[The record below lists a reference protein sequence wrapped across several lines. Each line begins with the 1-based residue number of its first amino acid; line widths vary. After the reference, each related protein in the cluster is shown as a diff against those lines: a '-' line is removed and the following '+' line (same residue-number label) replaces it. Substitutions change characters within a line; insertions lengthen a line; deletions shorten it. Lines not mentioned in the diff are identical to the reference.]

1 MSLKIRLSKQYCHT
15 FGWNSRLTKWQQQN
29 NDTWFH
35 LWQQFLLNS
44 TVSLWNLRG
53 NQWKWSICLGCT
65 AGACRWRF
73 LICSKSL
80 FLNRFHVFALCSRCE
95 HTEVEVKSNV
105 CPWISLPSNHPAA
118 NPSCTEVWWPSHC
131 VSVYLPHSKCVLLIK
146 LIIRVKQ
153 WQVIKSQ
160 TVITAANYR
169 DAHKHELEDGSLQV
183 PSICFPIKIFFQFY
197 STVMFIHCKTPQG
210 TFNSSY

>member
-1 MSLKIRLSKQYCHT
+1 MCLLCAVAVNTLKL
-15 FGWNSRLTKWQQQN
+15 
-29 NDTWFH
+29 
-35 LWQQFLLNS
+35 
-44 TVSLWNLRG
+44 
-53 NQWKWSICLGCT
+53 
-65 AGACRWRF
+65 
-73 LICSKSL
+73 KSD
-80 FLNRFHVFALCSRCE
+80 
-95 HTEVEVKSNV
+95 V

-183 PSICFPIKIFFQFY
+183 PSICFPIKFFFQFY
-197 STVMFIHCKTPQG
+197 STVMFTMNASSCFPAGLCLKQTFICLQSLRKANVYLFRHCSLT
-210 TFNSSY
+210 NSSKQTRLLFNHRAFCDFVFFLWVFFSVNVNKFLSHC

>member
-1 MSLKIRLSKQYCHT
+1 MCLLCAVAVNTLKL
-15 FGWNSRLTKWQQQN
+15 
-29 NDTWFH
+29 
-35 LWQQFLLNS
+35 
-44 TVSLWNLRG
+44 
-53 NQWKWSICLGCT
+53 
-65 AGACRWRF
+65 
-73 LICSKSL
+73 KSD
-80 FLNRFHVFALCSRCE
+80 
-95 HTEVEVKSNV
+95 V

-183 PSICFPIKIFFQFY
+183 PSICFPIKFFFQFY
-197 STVMFIHCKTPQG
+197 STVMFTLRSPSVSAWTLPRVFPLAYVWSKHLSVYSHWEKQMCTYSH
-210 TFNSSY
+210 TVA